1 MSGITAKAIV
11 DPSTGRFIVGNPGGG
26 ALRKG
31 AGDKS
36 NNYDTKKQRA
46 MIRDMMDLK
55 FDAEVEIMNGDGTK
69 EKRTWM
75 NILGDMLL
83 QMSVMGQAAY
93 PTIILDDGQIIPGRT
108 VTSKDDDWMKNAL
121 RFWRQWQPPE
131 ITVKHE
137 DTVLISFDLGV
148 TNKTYQ
154 QLMGEA
160 DEHAAHQIVDIT
172 PEQKTLP
179 DTDARS

>member
-1 MSGITAKAIV
+1 MAITAKAIV
-11 DPSTGRFIVGNPGGG
+11 DPSSGKFLIGNPGG
-26 ALRKG
+26 AAMRKS

-46 MIRDMMDLK
+46 MIRDMMDTK
-55 FDAEVEIMNGDGTK
+55 FDAEVEVMNGDGTAV
-69 EKRTWM
+69 KRTWM
-75 NILGDMLL
+75 DILGDMLM
-83 QMSVMGQAAY
+83 QMTVMGQAAY
-93 PTIILDDGQIIPGRT
+93 PTIRLDDGQIIPGRT

-148 TNKTYQ
+148 STKTYQ
-154 QLMGEA
+154 QLVSEA
-160 DEHAAHQIVDIT
+160 DDHAAHNIIDIT
-172 PEQKTLP
+172 PEQKQL
-179 DTDARS
+179 TDKNARS

>member
-1 MSGITAKAIV
+1 MAITAKAIV
-11 DPSTGRFIVGNPGGG
+11 DPSSGKFLIGNPGG
-26 ALRKG
+26 AAMRKG

-46 MIRDMMDLK
+46 MIRDMMDTK
-55 FDAEVEIMNGDGTK
+55 FDAEVEVMNGDGTTA
-69 EKRTWM
+69 KRTWM
-75 NILGDMLL
+75 DILGDMLM
-83 QMSVMGQAAY
+83 QMTVMGQAAY
-93 PTIILDDGQIIPGRT
+93 PTIRLEDGQIIPGRT

-148 TNKTYQ
+148 STKTYQ
-154 QLMGEA
+154 QLVSEA
-160 DEHAAHQIVDIT
+160 DDHAAHNIIDIM
-172 PEQKTLP
+172 PEQKQL
-179 DTDARS
+179 TDKNARS